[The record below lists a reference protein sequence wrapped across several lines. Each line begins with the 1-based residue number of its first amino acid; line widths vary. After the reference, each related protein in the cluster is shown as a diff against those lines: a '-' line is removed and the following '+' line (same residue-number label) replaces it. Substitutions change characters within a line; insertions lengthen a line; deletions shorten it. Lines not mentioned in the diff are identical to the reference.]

1 MIFYFSGTGN
11 SLDVAQ
17 QMAKICNDSLI
28 SIAGEMKQGQDIY
41 EYALGEN
48 EAVGF
53 VYPVYAWA
61 PPLMV
66 TDFIGKLSIP
76 KAKERYIYSIATC
89 GENIGNTMDV
99 LKKTLVG
106 NGLRL
111 DGGFSITMPNNY
123 ILMWDVD
130 SKEEA
135 SKRLENAKA
144 RIHSIGKIVLNRES
158 KVFDIEKGPV
168 PFVFTGVINPLFNKF
183 ALGTKSFYAED
194 TCTAC
199 GLCEEICPTKN
210 ITVCGKPSWGP
221 VCTQC
226 LACIHRCPEKAIQY
240 GKKTRARGRYVNPCL
255 LDNPR

>member
-17 QMAKICNDSLI
+17 QMAQLCDDSLV
-28 SIAGEMKQGQDIY
+28 SIADEMKNNKDIY
-41 EYALGEN
+41 EYSLVEN

-61 PPLMV
+61 PPTIV
-66 TDFIGKLSIP
+66 TDFISKLSI
-76 KAKERYIYSIATC
+76 STC
-89 GENIGNTMDV
+89 GENIGNAMDV
-99 LKKTLVG
+99 LNKALVK
-106 NGLRL
+106 NSLHL
-111 DGGFSITMPNNY
+111 DSGFSIIMPNNY

-135 SKRLENAKA
+135 SKRLENSKE
-144 RIHSIGKIVLNRES
+144 RILSLSKVILNRES
-158 KVFDIEKGPV
+158 KVFQIEKGPV
-168 PFVFTGVINPLFNKF
+168 PFIFTGVINPLFNKF
-183 ALGTKSFYAED
+183 AMETKNFYAED
-194 TCTAC
+194 TCTGC

-210 ITVCGKPSWGP
+210 IIVSGKPAWGS

-240 GKKTRARGRYVNPCL
+240 GKKTKARGRYVNPCL
-255 LDNPR
+255 R

>member
-17 QMAKICNDSLI
+17 QMAGYCNDSI
-28 SIAGEMKQGQDIY
+28 VSIADEMKNNKDIY
-41 EYALGEN
+41 EYSLVEN

-61 PPLMV
+61 PPTIV
-66 TDFIGKLSIP
+66 TDFISKLSISIADEP
-76 KAKERYIYSIATC
+76 YIYSIATC

-99 LKKTLVG
+99 LNKALVK
-106 NGLRL
+106 NSFHL
-111 DGGFSITMPNNY
+111 DSGFSIIMPNNY

-135 SKRLENAKA
+135 SKRLENSKE
-144 RIHSIGKIVLNRES
+144 RILSLSKVILNRES
-158 KVFDIEKGPV
+158 KVFQIEKGPV
-168 PFVFTGVINPLFNKF
+168 PFIFTGVINPLFNKF
-183 ALGTKSFYAED
+183 AMETKNFYAED
-194 TCTAC
+194 TCTGC

-210 ITVCGKPSWGP
+210 IIVSGKPAWGS

-240 GKKTRARGRYVNPCL
+240 GKKTKARGRYVNPCL
-255 LDNPR
+255 R